1 MQSEED
7 ARRLLERPLDYP
19 GLVQRRRARQEV
31 RIWRAPSFDPESS
44 WTIIAD
50 KSEWFV
56 RRVVHVRSEVLG
68 QERRP
73 EMRHDT
79 FASEARL
86 AEPLALSLIRDL
98 RAICI
103 MPFVKVSGLGL
114 DGATYGVETSS
125 FKALVRLSW
134 WGKAPEEWGALRSW
148 YGATIG
154 VLESQLLPSTT
165 PLQALHPWVE

>member
-1 MQSEED
+1 VQSEEN

-19 GLVQRRRARQEV
+19 GLVQRRGANQEV

-56 RRVVHVRSEVLG
+56 RRVVYVRRSAAGEIW
-68 QERRP
+68 
-73 EMRHDT
+73 HDT

-86 AEPLALSLIRDL
+86 AEPVALSVVRDL

-103 MPFVKVSGLGL
+103 VPFVKLSGLGL
-114 DGATYGVETSS
+114 DGTAYGIETGS
-125 FKALVRLSW
+125 FMAQVRLSW

-148 YGATIG
+148 YAATIG
-154 VLESQLLPSTT
+154 VLESQLPPSTT

>member
-19 GLVQRRRARQEV
+19 GLVQRPRARLEV

-50 KSEWFV
+50 KSDWFV
-56 RRVVHVRSEVLG
+56 RRVVYLRRSSAGEIW
-68 QERRP
+68 
-73 EMRHDT
+73 HDT

-86 AEPLALSLIRDL
+86 AESVALSLIRDL
-98 RAICI
+98 RTICVA
-103 MPFVKVSGLGL
+103 PFVEVSGLGL
-114 DGATYGVETSS
+114 DGARYGVETSNYMTH
-125 FKALVRLSW
+125 VRISW

-154 VLESQLLPSTT
+154 VLESQLPPSST
-165 PLQALHPWVE
+165 PLQAVHPWVE